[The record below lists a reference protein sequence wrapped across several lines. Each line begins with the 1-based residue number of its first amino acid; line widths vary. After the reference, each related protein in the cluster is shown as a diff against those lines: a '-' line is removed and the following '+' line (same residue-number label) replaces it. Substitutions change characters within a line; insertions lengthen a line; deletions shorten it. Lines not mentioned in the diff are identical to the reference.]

1 MKKIVLPFL
10 TILLI
15 VNGLFAQVLVSTDP
29 QPKNVILEEYT
40 GIHCTYCPD
49 GHAIAQSIAD
59 ANPGRVVLINIH
71 QGSFATP
78 STGEPDYR
86 TPFGDALAG
95 QTALTGYPSGTVNRH
110 LFNGATTTA
119 LNRSAWG
126 AAATSIMTE
135 ISPVNVGIES
145 AYDAPSRT
153 LTVTVEVY
161 YTAGSPAPT
170 NYLNVV
176 LLQDSIYG
184 PQTGGNMGNNYHH
197 KHMLRHMITGQWGD
211 TINNTAQ
218 GRLVTRTYTYTV
230 PTAYNSVNCLVEDC
244 HIGVFVSESHQE
256 VYTGDVVYA
265 IGGTNKFI
273 GQFSSPAEI
282 IKAGTTATPVVFATN
297 AESALQTTSDFEFEL
312 ENIGM
317 PSDWSSSFEIDGI
330 SYPSGTT
337 AAIDP
342 LNPEPVTLSVIPGTT
357 PALPAFRLTM
367 RSIND
372 PLAPEKSIMVYVIAN
387 VHDLVVNGS
396 GGSETAT
403 FDSIYLNGLA
413 YAGNLHHT
421 SATARLL
428 APAMAAS
435 AFVDVNNIYLNI
447 GWTFPA
453 LKDDEATAIMQFMD
467 NGGNVMIAGQDI
479 GWDIMS
485 GASGSN
491 GNAITQ
497 NFYTNY
503 LHTGFVGDG
512 AAANNQLTP
521 VAGDA
526 VFGNVGSTSI
536 IDPYSGNM
544 YPEEL
549 SALTNALPIFK
560 YNNGS
565 KIAGTRSETPVFK
578 TVYLGIGL
586 EMIGNKAVKNAI
598 VKNAHDWFYGLVSV
612 PELHPEALTGIYPNP
627 AQASATLLLNASVQN
642 QVLRVL
648 SADGRMVRTEIIPS
662 GSSSFTLD
670 IQSLEAGF
678 YMIQLGSDSRC
689 FKLTVVR

>member
-10 TILLI
+10 MILMI
-15 VNGLFAQVLVSTDP
+15 VNGLFAQVLVSTNP
-29 QPKNVILEEYT
+29 QLKNVILEEYT

-71 QGSFATP
+71 QGSFSVP
-78 STGEPDYR
+78 SAGEPDYR

-119 LNRSAWG
+119 LGRSAWG

-135 ISPVNVGIES
+135 VSPVNVGIES
-145 AYDAPSRT
+145 AYDAPTRT
-153 LTVTVEVY
+153 LTITVEVY
-161 YTAGSPAPT
+161 YTSASPLPT

-218 GRLVTRTYTYTV
+218 GRLVSRTYTYTV

-256 VYTGDVVYA
+256 VYSGDVVYA

-273 GQFSSPAEI
+273 GQFSSPTEI
-282 IKAGTTATPVVFATN
+282 IKAGTTASPVVFNTT
-297 AESALQTTSDFEFEL
+297 AESALQSVSDFEFEL

-317 PSDWSSSFEIDGI
+317 PADWTSSFEIDGV
-330 SYPSGTT
+330 SYPSGAT
-337 AAIDP
+337 ASIDP

-367 RSIND
+367 RSVND
-372 PLAPEKSIMVYVIAN
+372 PLAPEKSVMVYVIAN
-387 VHDLVVNGS
+387 VHDLVINGS

-421 SATARLL
+421 AATARLL
-428 APAMAAS
+428 APAMAS
-435 AFVDVNNIYLNI
+435 NAFADVNNIYLNI

-467 NGGNVMIAGQDI
+467 DGGNIMIAGQDI

-503 LHTGFVGDG
+503 LHTGYVGDG
-512 AAANNQLTP
+512 AASNNQLTP
-521 VAGDA
+521 VSGDA

-536 IDPYSGNM
+536 IDPYGGNM

-549 SALTNALPIFK
+549 SALTNALPVFK

-565 KIAGTRSETPVFK
+565 KIAGTRSETPVYK
-578 TVYLGIGL
+578 TVYLGVGL
-586 EMIGNKAVKNAI
+586 EMLGNKAVKNAI

-612 PELHPEALTGIYPNP
+612 PDMQADQISGIYPNP
-627 AQASATLLLNASVQN
+627 AQESATVLLNPSTLDQAI
-642 QVLRVL
+642 RVL
-648 SADGRMVRTEIIPS
+648 SSDGRVVLTETVPA
-662 GSSSFTLD
+662 GSSFYKIDTRK
-670 IQSLEAGF
+670 LESGL
-678 YMIQLGSDSRC
+678 YMIQFGNGTQS
-689 FKLTVVR
+689 FKLSVLH